1 MEKDLLQLLKDFGR
15 AYDEVLGTE
24 DTIKLIEALTE
35 FVTNNPDAV
44 LQLQTEIHDNN
55 AFFARLLTREG
66 VDEAPR
72 RIALFPSLTRS
83 KTRCSYSSKKPVYEE
98 FNRRRALASQV
109 DKKTVANVGKV
120 LVAMPSIYYCDPAPA
135 SVWPKMNMIKS

>member
-66 VDEAPR
+66 VDEAR
-72 RIALFPSLTRS
+72 AAIALFSKFNTVKNPMQLFKQKASL
-83 KTRCSYSSKKPVYEE
+83 
-98 FNRRRALASQV
+98 
-109 DKKTVANVGKV
+109 
-120 LVAMPSIYYCDPAPA
+120 
-135 SVWPKMNMIKS
+135 